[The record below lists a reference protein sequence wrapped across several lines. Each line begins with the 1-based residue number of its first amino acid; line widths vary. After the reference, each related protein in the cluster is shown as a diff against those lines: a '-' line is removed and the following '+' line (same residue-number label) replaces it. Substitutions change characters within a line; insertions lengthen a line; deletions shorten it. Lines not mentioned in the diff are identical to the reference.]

1 MPVYTCACCNYETVQ
16 KSGFRRHIA
25 TPKHLENE
33 AKNLRIEITLQDKY
47 VILEKKHN
55 LLEDKY
61 ALLENELKMLKNVV
75 NLLIETKT
83 TEPKVYVET
92 PVVETI
98 PVEVDSKQTVSST
111 IQLLNQ
117 TYYDTPNLEETAIE
131 MVIDD
136 FQCPHVEGM
145 ENILKRIE
153 NKPFQYVEN
162 KWYVKRENEWQYD
175 PEKKFIHYVRHKMV
189 QQLPRVFED
198 TYYGINIENEDRYTQ
213 MVCETFKELDTAHV
227 KQILRSIR
235 QG

>member
-1 MPVYTCACCNYETVQ
+1 MPIYTCACCNYETVQ
-16 KSGFRRHIA
+16 KSGFTRHLTTA
-25 TPKHLENE
+25 KHLENE
-33 AKNLRIEITLQDKY
+33 AKNLRTEITLQDKY

-61 ALLENELKMLKNVV
+61 TLLENELKMLKNVV

-92 PVVETI
+92 SVDI

-117 TYYDTPNLEETAIE
+117 THYDTPNLEETAIE
-131 MVIDD
+131 MVMDD
-136 FQCPHVEGM
+136 FQSTHVEGI

-175 PEKKFIHYVRHKMV
+175 PEKSFIHYVRHKMV
-189 QQLPRVFED
+189 QQLPRVFEEA
-198 TYYGINIENEDRYTQ
+198 YGKVNIENEDRYTQ

-227 KQILRSIR
+227 KHILRSIR